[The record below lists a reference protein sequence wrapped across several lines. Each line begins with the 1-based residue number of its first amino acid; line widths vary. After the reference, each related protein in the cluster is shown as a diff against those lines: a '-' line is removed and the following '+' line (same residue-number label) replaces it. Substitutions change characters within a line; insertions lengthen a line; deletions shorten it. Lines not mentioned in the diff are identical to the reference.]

1 MQGNMFR
8 KPLVNKFK
16 QFSQSSTSQ
25 DLENAGMHSLSKNE
39 REQKT
44 VLNLFD
50 HRIFFTKDLVG
61 QLFFQNAN
69 LGRKVSR

>member
-1 MQGNMFR
+1 MQGNMVR
-8 KPLVNKFK
+8 KPLVNKIK
-16 QFSQSSTSQ
+16 QVSQSSTSQ
-25 DLENAGMHSLSKNE
+25 DLENAGMHSLSNNE

-69 LGRKVSR
+69 LGRKMSR